1 MTILKIALLCATVL
15 CAAPT
20 FAQTNIN
27 LGVINADPNAAVEIT
42 ADNLSVDQ
50 TSGTAIFQG
59 NVVVGQGDL
68 RMSAGRIEVIY
79 SDASGEISRLSASN
93 GVTLVTATEAAEAAS
108 ADYDLDAGTLTMRGD
123 VLLTQGASAISADTM
138 RVNLSTGAAQMEGR
152 VRTIFNQGG
161 N

>member
-1 MTILKIALLCATVL
+1 MKTAVLCVAVLCATP
-15 CAAPT
+15 A

-27 LGVINADPNAAVEIT
+27 LGVINADPTAAVEIT

-50 TSGTAIFQG
+50 TTGTAVFQG

-68 RMSAGRIEVIY
+68 RVSAGRIEVVY
-79 SDASGEISRLSASN
+79 SGTSGAISRLAASN
-93 GVTLVTATEAAEAAS
+93 GVTFVTATEAAEAAT

-123 VLLTQGASAISADTM
+123 VLLTQGTSAISADTM

>member
-93 GVTLVTATEAAEAAS
+93 GVTFVTATEAAEAAS